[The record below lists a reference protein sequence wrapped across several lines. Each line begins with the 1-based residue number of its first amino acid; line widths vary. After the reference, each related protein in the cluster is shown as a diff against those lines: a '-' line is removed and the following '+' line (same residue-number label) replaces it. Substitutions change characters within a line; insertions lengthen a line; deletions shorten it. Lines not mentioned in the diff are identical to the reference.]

1 VRSQELVSYAGSLE
15 QSGKEKMKNRKPE
28 TENGKPEIGPDR
40 FSFPVSCFP
49 FPVFRF
55 LFSVSFLFGS
65 GSSGLGARLYG

>member
-1 VRSQELVSYAGSLE
+1 
-15 QSGKEKMKNRKPE
+15 MKNRKPE

-40 FSFPVSCFP
+40 FSFR

-65 GSSGLGARLYG
+65 GSTGPGHCDFRLEETGR